1 MTTQLHPDE
10 TTTILGATRLAS
22 GRTQF
27 RVWAP
32 DRNVVEVAID
42 GRDRIEMRRE
52 DAGYWS
58 AVVDSLGAGTVYGYA
73 LDRGATVLPDPV
85 SRFQPTGPHGR
96 SEIIDAT
103 QFQWTDAAWGGIR
116 LQGQVLY
123 ELHVGT
129 FTHEG
134 TWDAARGQLSGLATL
149 GVTAVEV
156 MPIADFTGRF
166 GWGYDGTCLYAP
178 HHHYGRP
185 DDLRRFIDTAHGLG
199 IGVILDVVYNHVGP
213 DGNYLPDFS
222 PRYFSKR
229 STEWGAAFN
238 YDGEDNR
245 PVRDFIA
252 GNAEYWIREYHF
264 DGLRLDAT
272 QSIYDRS
279 PEHILAELARRARAA
294 AAGRSIVLVAENEPQ
309 DTDLVRAPARGGQGL
324 DALWND
330 DFHHS
335 AMVALLGSREAYYT
349 DYLGRAHEFVAAMK
363 HGYLYQGQWYA
374 WQKKRRGRPA
384 FDLEPRHFVAF
395 LENHDQVANT
405 PRGVRLR
412 DRAQPGA
419 HRAMTA
425 MLLLG
430 PWTPMLF
437 QGQEWSSERCFAY
450 FADFDGRLAKLVHHG
465 RGESLKQFPSY
476 ASRAVQEGMPAPGAL
491 ATFESSKLDWTRGPL
506 TPRGLQS
513 FALHRDLLA
522 LRRDEPVLRAC
533 IHSETRRFE
542 ATVLTDHALALRYF
556 GSDGSDLLLIVNL
569 GSDYDFT
576 PAPEPLL
583 APPRDAAWHLLWSSE
598 EPTYG
603 GSGVAERWT
612 DARGWHLPGYCAWLL
627 KPAEAEPD
635 KEPHEPNEQ
644 P

>member
-1 MTTQLHPDE
+1 MTSKSLPDE
-10 TTTILGATRLAS
+10 ITTSIGATRTAS
-22 GRTQF
+22 GQTLF
-27 RVWAP
+27 SVWAP
-32 DRNVVEVAID
+32 DRRAVEVAIE
-42 GRDRIEMRRE
+42 GRARIAMRRG

-58 AVVDSLGAGTVYGYA
+58 VFVDSLEAGTTYGYA
-73 LDRGATVLPDPV
+73 LDGAESVLPDPV
-85 SRFQPTGPHGR
+85 SRFQPAGPHGR
-96 SEIIDAT
+96 SELIDAT
-103 QFQWTDAAWGGIR
+103 AFEWTDAAWSGIELR
-116 LQGQVLY
+116 GQVLY

-129 FTHEG
+129 FTQEG
-134 TWDAARGQLSGLATL
+134 TWDAARDRLSDLAAL
-149 GVTAVEV
+149 GITAVEV
-156 MPIADFTGRF
+156 MPVADFCGRF

-185 DDLRRFIDTAHGLG
+185 DDLRRFIDTAHSLG

-222 PRYFSKR
+222 PRYFSER
-229 STEWGAAFN
+229 ATEWGAAFN
-238 YDGEDNR
+238 YDGEDSR

-279 PEHILAELARRARAA
+279 PEHILAELARRTRAA

-309 DTDLVRAPARGGQGL
+309 DTDLVRTPARGGLGL

-363 HGYLYQGQWYA
+363 HGYLYQGQRYV
-374 WQKKRRGRPA
+374 WQKKRRGQPA
-384 FDLEPRHFVAF
+384 FDVEPRHFVAF

-405 PRGVRLR
+405 PRGERLR

-437 QGQEWSSERCFAY
+437 QGQEWSSEKCFAY
-450 FADFDGRLAKLVHHG
+450 FADFEGKLAKQVQEG

-476 ASRAVQEGMPAPGAL
+476 ASRAIQAGLPTPGAL
-491 ATFESSKLDWTRGPL
+491 ATFESSKLDWTHGPL
-506 TPRGLQS
+506 TPRGRQS
-513 FALHRDLLA
+513 FALHRDLLT
-522 LRRDEPVLRAC
+522 LRRDEPVLRAN
-533 IHSETRRFE
+533 IRSESRHFE
-542 ATVLTDHALALRYF
+542 AAVLTDHALVLRYF
-556 GSDGSDLLLIVNL
+556 GGDAGDLLLIVNL

-583 APPRDAAWHLLWSSE
+583 APPRDSAWHVLWSSE
-598 EPTYG
+598 EPKYG
-603 GSGVAERWT
+603 GNGVAEQWT
-612 DARGWHLPGYCAWLL
+612 DARGWHLPAYCARLL
-627 KPAEAEPD
+627 KAAAEEDGAAPQE
-635 KEPHEPNEQ
+635 
-644 P
+644 